1 MRPRVDMV
9 ATYRFDISYPGYP
22 TREVVYPTERKIKV
36 RRGAG
41 VSIKKKMPSGK
52 IRDASGIE
60 QGKLKGKMQG
70 QEGEKERLV

>member
-1 MRPRVDMV
+1 MV
-9 ATYRFDISYPGYP
+9 ATYRFDISYSAYP

-52 IRDASGIE
+52 TRAPSGIE